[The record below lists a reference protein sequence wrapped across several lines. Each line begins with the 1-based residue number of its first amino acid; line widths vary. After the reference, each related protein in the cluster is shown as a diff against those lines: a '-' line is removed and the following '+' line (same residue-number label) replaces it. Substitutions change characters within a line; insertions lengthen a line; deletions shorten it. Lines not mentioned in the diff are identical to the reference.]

1 MLLQFVTTT
10 LAFLEAAASA
20 QLRKTCIVPA
30 SGSNETDDAP
40 AIINAFK
47 SCGSQGRVVFSPTTY
62 CVNSVMN
69 ITWLDDVE
77 IDLYGKLLVRPTLA
91 RIYIQQRLVNNF

>member
-30 SGSNETDDAP
+30 SGSNETDDA

-62 CVNSVMN
+62 YVNSVMN